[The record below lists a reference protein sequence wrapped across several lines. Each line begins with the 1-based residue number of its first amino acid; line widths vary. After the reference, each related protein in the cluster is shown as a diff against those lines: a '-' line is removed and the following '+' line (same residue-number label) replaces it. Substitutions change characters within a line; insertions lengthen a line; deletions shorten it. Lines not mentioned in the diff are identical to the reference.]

1 MRPPSTEP
9 VDGGAQEATL
19 ESGSFRD
26 PANRVFY
33 RDGRVLRGLD
43 EHGLS
48 DWDALS
54 SSPLFDALV
63 AERKLVG
70 TRVADDV
77 DLVLDGLHRGV
88 VAVLEHEVVPF
99 VSYPYE
105 WPFGMLK
112 DAALLQLELV
122 RRALDAGL
130 MLKDST
136 PYNVQWSGTSP
147 VFIDV
152 GSFERLAGDEPWAGY
167 RQFCMLF
174 LYPLLIQ
181 AYGDVPFQ
189 PWLRGAL
196 EGITPAECNSV
207 LSGRRRLRRGVLTNV
222 ALHSRLER
230 RYANSGGEVKRELQS
245 AGFKKE
251 IIAANIRKLERL
263 VGRLEWRPSGSAWSS
278 YEPTTSYTEDDA
290 GRKERFVEEV
300 VASERPRLV
309 WDLGCNEGRHARI
322 AAATA
327 EVVVAVDADAAV
339 VDRLYRALRDEGNVN
354 VLPLVGNVVDPSPA
368 LGWRGLERRPLHER
382 GSPDLTL
389 ALALIHHV
397 VISGNVPVVEF
408 LDWLRSLGGS
418 LVIEF
423 PTPDD
428 PMVRRLLARKRP
440 HDHPDYQTE
449 WFEQCLGERFDV
461 VGSASLAS
469 GSRRLYQA
477 RPRA

>member
-1 MRPPSTEP
+1 MTSPSTESA
-9 VDGGAQEATL
+9 GGDIHEATL
-19 ESGSFRD
+19 EAGSFRD

-43 EHGLS
+43 EHGLD
-48 DWDALS
+48 DWTALS
-54 SSPLFDALV
+54 SSPLFEALV
-63 AERKLVG
+63 AEGKLVG

-77 DLVLDGLHRGV
+77 DPVLEGLHHGV
-88 VAVLEHEVVPF
+88 VAVLEHDLVPF

-105 WPFGMLK
+105 WPFGMLR

-122 RRALDAGL
+122 RRALDVGL

-136 PYNVQWSGTSP
+136 PYNVQWRGTSP

-152 GSFERLAGDEPWAGY
+152 GSFERLTEGEPWAGY

-181 AYGDVPFQ
+181 AYCGLPFQ
-189 PWLRGAL
+189 PWLRGSL
-196 EGITPAECNSV
+196 EGITPAECKSV
-207 LSGRRRLRRGVLTNV
+207 FSGRRRLRKGVLTNV
-222 ALHSRLER
+222 VLHSQLER
-230 RYANSGGEVKRELQS
+230 RNAGSGGEAKRELRS

-251 IIAANIRKLERL
+251 LIAANIRKLEKL
-263 VGRLEWRPSGSAWSS
+263 VGRLEWQPDGSAWSS
-278 YEPTTSYTEDDA
+278 YEPTTSYTEEDA
-290 GRKERFVEEV
+290 ERKERFVAAA
-300 VASERPRLV
+300 VAAERPRLV

-327 EVVVAVDADAAV
+327 ETVVAVDSDAAV
-339 VDRLYRALRDEGNVN
+339 VDRLYHTLRNEGDTKI
-354 VLPLVGNVVDPSPA
+354 LPLVGDVVDPSPG
-368 LGWRGLERRPLHER
+368 LGWRGLERRPLLDR
-382 GSPDLTL
+382 GAPDLTL

-397 VISGNVPVVEF
+397 VIAGNVPVAEF
-408 LDWLRSLGGS
+408 LDWLRSLGTS

-428 PMVRRLLARKRP
+428 PMVRRLLDRKRP

-449 WFEQCLGERFDV
+449 WFEQSLGERFEV
-461 VGSASLAS
+461 VRSELLAA
-469 GSRRLYQA
+469 GSRRLYHA
-477 RPRA
+477 RPRT